1 MSATT
6 AEDAVVNGRT
16 AHAKQPVVS
25 LVIACYNEAEV
36 LGPLEKALTALAD
49 RLGPRYAVEFVLVD
63 DGSRYA
69 TWSLIS
75 AFAQRDSRVR
85 GIALSRN
92 FGHQAALTCGYDL
105 ASGEAV
111 VSMDA
116 DLQDPPDVVPRLVA
130 EWEKGA
136 DVVFAVRTRRQGDSL
151 FKRLTAKL
159 FYRTFRFMSDSSCP
173 MDSGDFRLMSRRA
186 LDALCRMRERHRYV
200 RGMVGWIGFRTASVE
215 FERGPR
221 AAGTTKYPLLRML
234 KFAADGL
241 FSFSSWP
248 LRFSYIFAFLGSLSV
263 LAFLAYAAIRYFF
276 FGSELVPGW
285 TSLILAVA
293 IFGFLNLICLG
304 IIGEYIGR
312 IYEQSKERP
321 LYVIREMAREL
332 RDP

>member
-63 DGSRYA
+63 DGSRDA

-159 FYRTFRFMSDSSCP
+159 STGL
-173 MDSGDFRLMSRRA
+173 SGS
-186 LDALCRMRERHRYV
+186 
-200 RGMVGWIGFRTASVE
+200 
-215 FERGPR
+215 
-221 AAGTTKYPLLRML
+221 
-234 KFAADGL
+234 
-241 FSFSSWP
+241 
-248 LRFSYIFAFLGSLSV
+248 
-263 LAFLAYAAIRYFF
+263 
-276 FGSELVPGW
+276 
-285 TSLILAVA
+285 
-293 IFGFLNLICLG
+293 
-304 IIGEYIGR
+304 
-312 IYEQSKERP
+312 
-321 LYVIREMAREL
+321 
-332 RDP
+332 